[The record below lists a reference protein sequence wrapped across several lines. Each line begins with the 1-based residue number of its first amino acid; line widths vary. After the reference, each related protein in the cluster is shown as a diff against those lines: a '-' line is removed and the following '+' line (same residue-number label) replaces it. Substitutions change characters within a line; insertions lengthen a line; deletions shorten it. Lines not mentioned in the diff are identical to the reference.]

1 MAYKQIELKFS
12 YDMPDA
18 YLSQSFSEGKKG
30 SHTYKGPEKLW
41 IFMDKMTNVR
51 AGSPGKNDIE
61 PDYVPPA
68 HTYKVLIDCVTDP
81 LICELLETDVDD
93 LFLDNRPY
101 IEETLPVKRK
111 NGEFFTHAE
120 PEFPTPDHTYEI
132 AKIEF
137 NPTGHDTKTGVG
149 GTWVY
154 PLPLKK
160 PHVSWYSLKKTRW
173 SRLSG
178 SDGHVHDDMPAA
190 LQEAWIDYRKI
201 LREIPQLYG
210 ASFDISIDAGGTDYA
225 KGDKFVVP
233 ASVFGFK
240 EGDLGEPDDLCQPR
254 GWRPGFDHYDES
266 LTHRGDIPKKTDA
279 KTAILEV
286 PGIRM
291 VGDNPEIPEGI
302 IAEVPLTE
310 ATPGIKLGEAI
321 SGEKMT
327 LDLTVIVEAVDG
339 DGAITE
345 VRTRNAFMGRHIK
358 EAQTHDTP
366 TYTTE
371 ATGTGFKFTLSKV
384 KRIEPWK
391 CRFPDAPND
400 REAQWEGKRVRRYA
414 SDTERND
421 PADGWLMEHTYH
433 PVTNHY
439 IPPEKGGN
447 YFASD
452 LARLNLSTDGTP
464 FDDGVADGLPA
475 APKDSTGKSR
485 VVGTVTARK
494 QS

>member
-1 MAYKQIELKFS
+1 
-12 YDMPDA
+12 MPDA

-233 ASVFGFK
+233 ASVFGF
-240 EGDLGEPDDLCQPR
+240 
-254 GWRPGFDHYDES
+254 
-266 LTHRGDIPKKTDA
+266 
-279 KTAILEV
+279 
-286 PGIRM
+286 
-291 VGDNPEIPEGI
+291 
-302 IAEVPLTE
+302 
-310 ATPGIKLGEAI
+310 
-321 SGEKMT
+321 
-327 LDLTVIVEAVDG
+327 
-339 DGAITE
+339 
-345 VRTRNAFMGRHIK
+345 
-358 EAQTHDTP
+358 
-366 TYTTE
+366 
-371 ATGTGFKFTLSKV
+371 GT
-384 KRIEPWK
+384 
-391 CRFPDAPND
+391 
-400 REAQWEGKRVRRYA
+400 
-414 SDTERND
+414 
-421 PADGWLMEHTYH
+421 
-433 PVTNHY
+433 
-439 IPPEKGGN
+439 
-447 YFASD
+447 
-452 LARLNLSTDGTP
+452 
-464 FDDGVADGLPA
+464 
-475 APKDSTGKSR
+475 
-485 VVGTVTARK
+485 
-494 QS
+494 